1 MYSSGLGEPS
11 LDALLA
17 QVQAELSSRDG
28 RITRVAPLRSVGERL
43 HLQVCLRYGDRPEF
57 CLPLALPIKAV
68 REGDVGSLVSQILWA
83 AEHGSRVT
91 VVEPLESTRSFRVTA

>member
-1 MYSSGLGEPS
+1 MYSSGLWETN
-11 LDALLA
+11 LDVLLA
-17 QVQAELSSRDG
+17 QVQGELLSRDG
-28 RITRVAPLRSVGERL
+28 RITRIAPLRSVGDRL

-57 CLPLALPIKAV
+57 CLPLALPARTI

-83 AEHGSRVT
+83 AEHGSRVA

>member
-1 MYSSGLGEPS
+1 MYSSS
-11 LDALLA
+11 LWDSSLNALLA
-17 QVQAELSSRDG
+17 QVQDELSSRDG

-43 HLQVCLRYGDRPEF
+43 HMQVCLRYGDRPEF
-57 CLPLALPIKAV
+57 CLPLALPAKIIW
-68 REGDVGSLVSQILWA
+68 EGDVGTLVSQILWA